1 MPVDNS
7 SWAADGPWSLRLA
20 VGLAVVAL
28 LASALRRRRVPVRR
42 RDPSRWFDTSMRSA
56 GRALAG
62 GRCEYPARFTP
73 WQRCPDRATES
84 DHFYPWVAGGA
95 TSMTNLV
102 AACRWHNQ
110 TKSAR
115 TPSPHLARAIARRRR
130 AYYPPGR
137 PTRPGER
144 YQARRR

>member
-1 MPVDNS
+1 MSVDVL
-7 SWAADGPWSLRLA
+7 SWAAQAPWPLRLA
-20 VGLAVVAL
+20 LVVIAVV
-28 LASALRRRRVPVRR
+28 LAAAGVRRRRVPVRR

-62 GRCEYPARFTP
+62 GRCEYPARFAP
-73 WQRCPDRATES
+73 WSRCPDRASES
-84 DHFYPWVAGGA
+84 DHFHPWVAGGA
-95 TSMTNLV
+95 TSMANLV

-110 TKSAR
+110 SKSGR
-115 TPSPHLARAIARRRR
+115 WPSRRLARVIARRRR
-130 AYYPPGR
+130 SYFPPGR